1 VRETVTHAPRGA
13 CVTLSWVG
21 TDKHAARAAVALP
34 TPTTGPPLGTSPPTF
49 EPATL
54 RTIGRFEL
62 IREIARGGMG
72 HVFLGRDT
80 RLGRRVAIKFML
92 RGDPDF
98 VARFLVEA
106 RATARCTHENIV
118 TIYEV
123 GEHEGL
129 PYMVLEYLEGRTL
142 ADMIDTGISMR
153 ELADVMVPV
162 LRALERAHE
171 HGIVHRDLKP
181 SNIFVTDRG
190 HVKVLDFGVA
200 TLIEEPDAETDSLV
214 GTLPFMS
221 PEQWGAGAID
231 DRSDLWA
238 LGIIFW
244 YALANTH
251 PVGSDVPEVVRA
263 LLLDLDTPLPS
274 IGKRGVPGELAAIV
288 DRCLA
293 KRPADRYQD
302 ATAVL
307 ADLQAFLAPR
317 TNRESVPSE
326 ATPYR
331 GLVAFGEHDAPY
343 FFGRTSE
350 IRTARAQLDAR
361 PLLVVVGSS
370 GVGKSSFVHAGL
382 VPALRDGEEL
392 WVLRVVRPGRHPLQR
407 LAAILEDAL
416 ETGGTGGD
424 FAAQL
429 LEAPGLFGSK
439 LREAA
444 VRDHTRYLVVVDQL
458 EELFTLCDRDET
470 RRVFLAAL
478 LSAAD
483 DPSSPIR
490 VVMSLR
496 ADFLDRLTAFEQFQS
511 EISRC
516 LHFLSA
522 PDRESL
528 RETLLRPAEIAGYA
542 FEDPSIVDDML
553 QAANSPGALPLLSFA
568 AMRLWEARDRERRL
582 LTVAAYE
589 AMRGVGGAFAQHA
602 DQVAST
608 IANQQLLRAVVT
620 RLVTPD
626 GTRAVVDRDE
636 LYSLAPGTSDV
647 ERILDQLEHARLIQK
662 HAEPDQPVT
671 VEIVHEM
678 LITEWPTLRRWLDD
692 NHHLRGFMHELGQA
706 ARQWTA
712 RGKPADL
719 VWHGATAQE
728 ALLHAKRHVLDL
740 AALEREFLT
749 AIAAQSTRRRRR
761 RVMAVVSAFAALGL
775 VIAGGGIA
783 LVQIRA
789 AKAEAVEQATAL
801 GEALAKTQQAQSQQ
815 QQAESE
821 RARAERLANDANKA
835 QSQTKEQLVVV
846 NSQLV
851 EKVRQLEAAQAQA
864 ESEQARAR
872 AEEQRA
878 RGEAARAK
886 QATAEAQAAKQET
899 ETLLAAKRK
908 ELEALQRKMKDIID
922 VDLRGKK

>member
-1 VRETVTHAPRGA
+1 MGN
-13 CVTLSWVG
+13 
-21 TDKHAARAAVALP
+21 DKHAVRAAVALP
-34 TPTTGPPLGTSPPTF
+34 TPTTASHLGRDGSPPAF

-62 IREIARGGMG
+62 IRELARGGMG
-72 HVFLGRDT
+72 RVFLGRDT
-80 RLGRRVAIKFML
+80 RLGRRVAIKFLL

-129 PYMVLEYLEGRTL
+129 PYMVLEYLEGRSL
-142 ADMIDTGISMR
+142 ADLIDNGVSIR

-190 HVKVLDFGVA
+190 HVKVLDFGIA
-200 TLIEEPDAETDSLV
+200 TLVEEPDAASDSM
-214 GTLPFMS
+214 GTMPFMS
-221 PEQWGAGAID
+221 PEQWGAGEVD

-244 YALANTH
+244 YALARAH
-251 PVGSDVPEVVRA
+251 PVESAVPEVVRA
-263 LLLDLDTPLPS
+263 FVLDADTPFPS

-293 KRPADRYQD
+293 KRPADRYQS
-302 ATAVL
+302 ASAVL
-307 ADLQAFLAPR
+307 ADLQAYLAPR
-317 TNRESVPSE
+317 ANRESVPSE
-326 ATPYR
+326 AIPYR

-382 VPALRDGEEL
+382 VPALRDGHER
-392 WVLRVVRPGRHPLQR
+392 WVLRVVRPGRQPLHR

-416 ETGGTGGD
+416 ETGSTGGD
-424 FAAQL
+424 LAAQL

-439 LREAA
+439 LRDAA
-444 VRDHTRYLVVVDQL
+444 MREHTRYLVVVDQL
-458 EELFTLCDRDET
+458 EELFTLCDRDDT

-516 LHFLSA
+516 LCFLSA

-553 QAANSPGALPLLSFA
+553 QVANSPGALPLLSFA

-582 LTVAAYE
+582 LTVASYE

-608 IANQQLLRAVVT
+608 ISNQQLLRAVVT

-636 LYSLAPGTSDV
+636 LYSLAPEPRDV

-692 NHHLRGFMHELGQA
+692 HHHLRAFMHELGQA
-706 ARQWTA
+706 ARQWAA
-712 RGKPADL
+712 RGKPTDL

-728 ALLHAKRHVLDL
+728 ALAHAKRHVLDL
-740 AALEREFLT
+740 AALEREFLG
-749 AIAAQSTRRRRR
+749 AIATLTTRRRRR
-761 RVMAVVSAFAALGL
+761 RVLALVSAFAALGL
-775 VIAGGGIA
+775 VIAGGAVA

-789 AKAEAVEQATAL
+789 AKAEAVEQASAL
-801 GEALAKTQQAQSQQ
+801 RESLAKTQQAQSQQ
-815 QQAESE
+815 QQAETE
-821 RARAERLANDANKA
+821 RARAEQVASDANKA

-851 EKVRQLEAAQAQA
+851 EKVRQLETAQGQAQT
-864 ESEQARAR
+864 EQARAR

-886 QATAEAQAAKQET
+886 QATAEAQAAKQTAE
-899 ETLLAAKRK
+899 ELLAAKRK
-908 ELEALQRKMKDIID
+908 EVEALQRKMKDIID